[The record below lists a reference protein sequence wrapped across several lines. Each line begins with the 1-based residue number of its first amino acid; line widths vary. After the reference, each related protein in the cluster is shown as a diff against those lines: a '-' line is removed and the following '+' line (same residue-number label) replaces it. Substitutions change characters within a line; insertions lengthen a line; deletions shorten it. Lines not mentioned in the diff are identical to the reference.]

1 MYATCEVV
9 ELGSAHEIIMSA
21 KIVNGEDGTPFGVPS
36 EAEFDE

>member
-1 MYATCEVV
+1 
-9 ELGSAHEIIMSA
+9 MSA